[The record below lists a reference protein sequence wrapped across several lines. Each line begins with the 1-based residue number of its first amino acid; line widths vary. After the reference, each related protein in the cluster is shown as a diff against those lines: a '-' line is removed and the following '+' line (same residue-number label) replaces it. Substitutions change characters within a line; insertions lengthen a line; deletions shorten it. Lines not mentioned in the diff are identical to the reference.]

1 LAVLAFIAYA
11 PALRGGFVFDDDS
24 LLTNNALIKAP
35 DGLYRFWFTSDPVDY
50 WPMTMTSFWVEW
62 RIWGLDPT
70 GYHVTNLLLHIGSA
84 LILWAILKRLRVP
97 GAYWAAL
104 LFAVHPVNV
113 QSVAWISQ
121 RKNTLS
127 MLLFLASIYCFL
139 RTKWAEEVGSRGPR
153 DRVWRSDPAYWLSL
167 LAFILAML
175 SKGSVAI
182 LPLVLLGLLAWRR
195 RLELADFFRAA
206 PFFAIAGVLTLV
218 NVQWQTHGV
227 SGPIRTAG
235 ALERLLEAGA
245 TIWFYL
251 YKALLPVHLVFFY
264 PLWHIQTDDLRWWL
278 PLLAAIGLTLFLW
291 RKTHRRPPLPVIPSA
306 ARNPAATANEI
317 PRCARN
323 DIWRSSLFAWGYF
336 CVALLP
342 VMGFADIYFMKYS
355 LVADHYEYLAIIGVL
370 AWAAAAGWGA
380 GGAKFGQVKLISSAA
395 LVALLTVMTWRQ
407 AHLFHDPET
416 LYRVTLQENP
426 QSWPAE
432 NNLGILDIN
441 ASRPVPAFA
450 HFAQALQLN
459 PDFAEAHYNLGRLL
473 KLMPNGAV
481 RAFPHFAR
489 AVQLSPLYADAHFWL
504 AVCLDDL
511 SRPNEALTQYDQ
523 AIRLH
528 TGNLGDAETNLAVD
542 LAKAGRLAEALPHF
556 EEAVRLKPAVGMN
569 QFMLAEALGQLG
581 RTGEAEAHYEAAVRL
596 DPRLARPPGGP

>member
-1 LAVLAFIAYA
+1 
-11 PALRGGFVFDDDS
+11 
-24 LLTNNALIKAP
+24 
-35 DGLYRFWFTSDPVDY
+35 
-50 WPMTMTSFWVEW
+50 
-62 RIWGLDPT
+62 
-70 GYHVTNLLLHIGSA
+70 
-84 LILWAILKRLRVP
+84 
-97 GAYWAAL
+97 
-104 LFAVHPVNV
+104 
-113 QSVAWISQ
+113 
-121 RKNTLS
+121 
-127 MLLFLASIYCFL
+127 
-139 RTKWAEEVGSRGPR
+139 
-153 DRVWRSDPAYWLSL
+153 
-167 LAFILAML
+167 
-175 SKGSVAI
+175 
-182 LPLVLLGLLAWRR
+182 
-195 RLELADFFRAA
+195 
-206 PFFAIAGVLTLV
+206 
-218 NVQWQTHGV
+218 
-227 SGPIRTAG
+227 
-235 ALERLLEAGA
+235 
-245 TIWFYL
+245 
-251 YKALLPVHLVFFY
+251 
-264 PLWHIQTDDLRWWL
+264 
-278 PLLAAIGLTLFLW
+278 
-291 RKTHRRPPLPVIPSA
+291 
-306 ARNPAATANEI
+306 
-317 PRCARN
+317 
-323 DIWRSSLFAWGYF
+323 
-336 CVALLP
+336 
-342 VMGFADIYFMKYS
+342 
-355 LVADHYEYLAIIGVL
+355 
-370 AWAAAAGWGA
+370 
-380 GGAKFGQVKLISSAA
+380 
-395 LVALLTVMTWRQ
+395 
-407 AHLFHDPET
+407 